1 MQGNHTHFTF
11 IAVFEWIPYDRFND
25 IKIISKNLYSAVW
38 KDGPLY
44 CRYDESHKDIFKREP
59 TRNVALLRLDSSQN
73 ITDESLRNKFNRYS
87 RYRKYGISQ
96 NPETKDYVMVIQ
108 NGLFCEC
115 NDGYTGITDNLCKSC
130 QTDYLT
136 QNFINWTSGNEKIDN
151 FIHMQLKIGNPSNII
166 FEWIPYNQFC
176 DIKEIG
182 KYGFSILNSAMWN
195 DGPLYFNY
203 YEREYTRES
212 YRSVALKCLHDSQK
226 TIDEILNEVKL
237 IIDDK
242 ISPIY
247 GISQSPD
254 TKDYILVFNYDW
266 YYKNHCVSCG
276 KIYTNVQY
284 KWCRTCQLKEYFI
297 TSESEKIDN
306 FVQEMQL
313 KVNKPSDVVFEWIP
327 YNQFDEI
334 KEIAQYGFFTV
345 YSAKW
350 KDGPLN
356 YGYGYIRSSDD
367 DPLNYR
373 ESDKNVTLKCLYKN
387 ENITDEFLNEVKKY
401 SINRPSD
408 IRNIYGISQNPDT
421 KHYILVLQFDYFE
434 EYCVKCNKRYSDT
447 RFSWCRTC
455 QTSNLKISC
464 WISENEKIDKFIQE
478 MQSKINKYNDIIFE
492 WIPYNQFDEIKEV
505 DKNNFFTVY
514 SAKWKDGPLF
524 YSFSKMEY
532 IRYTNKTIAL
542 KCLYGSQNITDV
554 LHEVKKYSIN
564 RSNDILNIYGIT
576 QNPDTKDYILVLH
589 FEDFEK
595 YCTKCNKI
603 YTDTRFNW
611 CRSCQISFLEQNFVN
626 WTSENKKIDKF
637 IQEVQSKINDYGDII
652 LEWIPYNQFNNIK
665 EIDKNDFNKTNSA
678 IWMDGPLFYNYQNKK
693 WARVLEKEVTLICFY
708 NNSSDIINELL
719 NEAEKYSIKK
729 FRDTVGIYGISQNP
743 DTKDYILVLQNGYC
757 TKCGE
762 KYTDI
767 RNNWCKSCQL
777 NNLFTTNWTSVNE
790 KVGEFIQKMQSKINK
805 PTDIIFEWIPYNKFN
820 DIKEISKDGFTT
832 EYLAIWMDGPLNYNC
847 DRKEYERNSA
857 DKKVALKYAGISQN
871 ITDNFLN
878 KAIKEYT
885 INNDEDSLKIY
896 GISQHPNTN
905 NYILVLHE
913 RYFKKNFEE
922 YYCIKCANI
931 YTDTQYKWCKSCQI
945 DYFQQ
950 NFTNWTSKNVRVDNF
965 IREMQLKITKPTDI
979 IFEWIS
985 YNQFSNIKEIGKGGF
1000 AIVYSAIWKDGP
1012 LYYDWNKY
1020 SRESN
1025 QRVALKCLNNS
1036 QNITDEFLN
1045 EVQNYST
1052 EKYSNNIL
1060 KIYGI
1065 TQNPDTKD
1073 YIMVLEYA
1081 DGGNFCDYW
1090 INNGNHKNFNWHDKI
1105 RTLNNIIKGLK
1116 EIHQKQMVHCD
1127 FHTGNI
1133 LFTILRKKTYI
1144 SDMGLCREVSNM
1156 NKAKIYGVMPY
1167 VAPEVL
1173 RGKSYT
1179 QAADVYSF
1187 GMIMYVTATGRQ
1199 PFANRAHDEVLALDI
1214 CNKIRPKIQEPE
1226 APKCYIDL
1234 MKRCWDSNPDKRPD
1248 VTEVHDQI
1256 SSWNQYINNDLFKQ
1270 AEEYRKANLPFF
1282 IVDQT
1287 TTHPQAIYTSRILNS
1302 FTDDLKYD
1310 DNDDDDN
1317 SKCLD
1322 YAIND

>member
-115 NDGYTGITDNLCKSC
+115 NDGYT
-130 QTDYLT
+130 
-136 QNFINWTSGNEKIDN
+136 
-151 FIHMQLKIGNPSNII
+151 
-166 FEWIPYNQFC
+166 
-176 DIKEIG
+176 
-182 KYGFSILNSAMWN
+182 AMWN

-266 YYKNHCVSCG
+266 YYKNHCVSC
-276 KIYTNVQY
+276 
-284 KWCRTCQLKEYFI
+284 
-297 TSESEKIDN
+297 
-306 FVQEMQL
+306 
-313 KVNKPSDVVFEWIP
+313 
-327 YNQFDEI
+327 
-334 KEIAQYGFFTV
+334 
-345 YSAKW
+345 AKW

-455 QTSNLKISC
+455 QTI
-464 WISENEKIDKFIQE
+464 
-478 MQSKINKYNDIIFE
+478 
-492 WIPYNQFDEIKEV
+492 
-505 DKNNFFTVY
+505 Y

-922 YYCIKCANI
+922 YY
-931 YTDTQYKWCKSCQI
+931 
-945 DYFQQ
+945 
-950 NFTNWTSKNVRVDNF
+950 
-965 IREMQLKITKPTDI
+965 L
-979 IFEWIS
+979 
-985 YNQFSNIKEIGKGGF
+985 
-1000 AIVYSAIWKDGP
+1000 YSAIWKDGP